1 MPEQNPTTNP
11 QEQTPSTPPTGKKLF
26 QNKTPLLVLFLLLIT
41 GILVYMALSPKRG
54 PETETQN
61 ISPAAQANTKL
72 SVASAPYLSE
82 EEISTTSAKTY
93 LIDVNADTGE
103 NAITGVQL
111 ELAYEPKNLNII
123 DITSGDLIKDSVTV
137 LKNIDKVNGTISYAI
152 ATPLGAKG
160 VKGSGVVAKIK
171 FQAPLDPSTT
181 IGFSFDGKTVVTTD
195 ATTDDVLRETV
206 DSSFSLNP
214 TPAPQ

>member
-1 MPEQNPTTNP
+1 MPEQNPTTVVQN
-11 QEQTPSTPPTGKKLF
+11 EVPPTPQKDSFLK
-26 QNKTPLLVLFLLLIT
+26 NKTPILVLFLLLIT

-54 PETETQN
+54 PGTETQN

-111 ELAYEPKNLNII
+111 ELNYEPKDLNVI
-123 DITSGDLIKDSVTV
+123 DILPGDLIKEAVTV
-137 LKNIDKVNGTISYAI
+137 LKKIDKTNGTISYAI

-171 FQAPLDPSTT
+171 FQAPLDLSKT

-206 DSSFSLNP
+206 DSSFTLNP
-214 TPAPQ
+214 TPAP